1 MTQSKSVAK
10 LRTEVAVAAEEAP
23 PPAPPPAA
31 KPKPDK
37 GSLNPQSHS
46 VMGMIK
52 GLSHSRRHLALL
64 VSIALQFE

>member
-37 GSLNPQSHS
+37 GSLNHQSHS
-46 VMGMIK
+46 ATGMIK